1 MKVVHVGL
9 PNLVAV
15 QMESPQLLGIK
26 VKVVKKIHA
35 RMMMEDMDVVTTKIV
50 TVQSQ
55 GINVVQMES
64 NQQKVQTFKDVISFQ
79 EMFAVFPKME
89 AKV

>member
-9 PNLVAV
+9 PNSDAV
-15 QMESPQLLGIK
+15 QMESPQLLGK
-26 VKVVKKIHA
+26 KMKVVKIHA
-35 RMMMEDMDVVTTKIV
+35 RMMMEDMDVVKTKIV

-89 AKV
+89 AEV